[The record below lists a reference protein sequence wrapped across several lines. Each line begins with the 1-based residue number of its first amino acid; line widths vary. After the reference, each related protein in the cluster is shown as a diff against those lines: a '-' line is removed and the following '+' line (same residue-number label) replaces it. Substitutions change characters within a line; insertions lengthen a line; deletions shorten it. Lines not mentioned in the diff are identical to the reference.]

1 MGRNIVKELNDEL
14 FRQDFSS
21 VPTQRALLER
31 YRNAAQ
37 GYACIENALAVL
49 SDMQAKVSYI
59 YYGGF
64 ARVLGLGMG
73 KESEEIRSI
82 WEEPVLKL
90 VHPDDLRGK
99 YLQELRFYH
108 FVKHLPKSKRQ
119 SYYCLAKLRM
129 KDVYGNY
136 HWAQHRIFYISAPDN
151 RALWLTLCLYTPL
164 YSEVMPGGMVVDS
177 LTGQTQALGTCTD
190 HVILS
195 VRELQVLDLISKG
208 MTGKQIALAL
218 SISVHTVNRH
228 RQEILK
234 KLQVRN
240 SIEACRVAGEL
251 GILR

>member
-164 YSEVMPGGMVVDS
+164 YSEVMPGGMV
-177 LTGQTQALGTCTD
+177 TCTD

-251 GILR
+251 GIKK